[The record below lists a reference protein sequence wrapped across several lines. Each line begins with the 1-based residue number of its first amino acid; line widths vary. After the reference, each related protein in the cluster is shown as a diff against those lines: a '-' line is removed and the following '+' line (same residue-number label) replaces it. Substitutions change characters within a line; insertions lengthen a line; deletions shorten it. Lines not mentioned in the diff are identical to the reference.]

1 MTDVVLAG
9 GCFWCLDAVYR
20 QFHGVEA
27 SVCGYTGGDT
37 PDPDYRS
44 VCSGATG
51 HQEALKLGSQYRS
64 VLFYADEQQREA
76 FERAVARAQQL
87 YSSPI
92 VTEVKPLGVFYEAE
106 EYHQNYY
113 ALNPV
118 QGYCA
123 FVVSPKVAQAR
134 RNFAH
139 LLR

>member
-51 HQEALKLGSQYRS
+51 HQEALKLSFDPQVIDLDTVRS
-64 VLFYADEQQREA
+64 TVRCFSTRMSSSVRHLSVRWRVL
-76 FERAVARAQQL
+76 
-87 YSSPI
+87 SSCTPP
-92 VTEVKPLGVFYEAE
+92 PLSRK
-106 EYHQNYY
+106 
-113 ALNPV
+113 L
-118 QGYCA
+118 
-123 FVVSPKVAQAR
+123 SPWACSMR
-134 RNFAH
+134 
-139 LLR
+139 LRSIIRIITR

>member
-51 HQEALKLGSQYRS
+51 HQEALKLSFDPQVIDLDTVMPG
-64 VLFYADEQQREA
+64 LCAG
-76 FERAVARAQQL
+76 RA
-87 YSSPI
+87 SS
-92 VTEVKPLGVFYEAE
+92 T
-106 EYHQNYY
+106 Q
-113 ALNPV
+113 
-118 QGYCA
+118 C
-123 FVVSPKVAQAR
+123 VSRQMVSR
-134 RNFAH
+134 RGAPELSTVHRGEFGP
-139 LLR
+139 R